1 MPMIATPL
9 TSESFTTLRETRAVV
24 DCAAFRHNLD
34 YALRLAQKG
43 SSACGII
50 PVIKA
55 DAYGHGMVPLSHEV
69 VAWGSRWAGVA
80 TADEAV
86 LLRSVHPAERLR
98 VLVMGPVSPAALQ
111 PLAEAGVSV
120 AMGNHRL
127 LKALAGLEHRPTI
140 HLKVDTGMGRYG
152 FLPEEVPAVL
162 DVLGTL
168 KIVPEGLMTHFSV
181 ADEVDEDS
189 LNYTGEQ
196 LRRFDE
202 IARVFRSLFPGLI
215 LHTGNSGA
223 AMFHPEAAF
232 DFYRPGMMLY
242 GAHPNPGLR
251 DPDLSP
257 VMSLHT
263 AITSVHQHPAGSAI
277 SYGRT
282 FVFQEPGSTG
292 ILPIGYGDGLPRRLS
307 NRGQVILR
315 GRRVPMIG
323 RVCMDQTMVNIT
335 GLSPLPEGEEVVLF
349 GAQGE
354 ERILLE
360 EFATWAETIPYE
372 ITCQIGRRIPR
383 EYVNA
388 SGSVGGN

>member
-1 MPMIATPL
+1 MIATQL
-9 TSESFTTLRETRAVV
+9 TSVPFAALRETRAVV
-24 DCAAFRHNLD
+24 DCAAFRRNLD
-34 YALRLAQKG
+34 YALRLAKKG
-43 SSACGII
+43 SSASGII

-69 VAWGSRWAGVA
+69 VAWGSSWAAVA
-80 TADEAV
+80 TADEAL
-86 LLRSVHPAERLR
+86 LLRSIHREERLR
-98 VLVMGPVSPAALQ
+98 LLVMGPVSPAALQ
-111 PLAEAGVSV
+111 PLAEAHVSV
-120 AMGNHRL
+120 AIGNHRL
-127 LKALAGLEHRPTI
+127 LKALAGLEHRPAV

-152 FLPEEVPAVL
+152 FLPEEIPGVL
-162 DVLGTL
+162 DALGTL

-189 LNYTGEQ
+189 LNYTAEQ
-196 LRRFDE
+196 LRRFAE
-202 IARVFRSLFPGLI
+202 VAREFRSRFPGLI

-232 DFYRPGMMLY
+232 DYYRPGMMLY
-242 GAHPNPGLR
+242 GAHPNPALR
-251 DPDLSP
+251 DAELSP
-257 VMSLHT
+257 VMSLRS
-263 AITSVHQHPAGSAI
+263 AITSVHHHPAGSAI

-282 FVFQEPGSTG
+282 FVFQEPGTTG

-315 GRRVPMIG
+315 GRRIPMIG

-335 GLSPLPEGEEVVLF
+335 GVSPLPEGEEVVLF
-349 GAQGE
+349 GIQGE

-360 EFATWAETIPYE
+360 EFATWAGTIPYE

-388 SGSVGGN
+388 TGSGN